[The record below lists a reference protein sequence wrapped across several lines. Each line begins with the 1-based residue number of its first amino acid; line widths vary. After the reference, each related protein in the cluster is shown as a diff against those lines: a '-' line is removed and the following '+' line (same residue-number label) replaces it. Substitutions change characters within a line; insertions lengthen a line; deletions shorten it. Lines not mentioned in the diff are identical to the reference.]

1 MQPHLTGLRFALD
14 QSRALAMRRWSPVY
28 GAPMF
33 EQLFART
40 DGLDALRL
48 AIAGASFL
56 LAVAYFALLNKPASS
71 ARTTVKTLPVA
82 LLALLP
88 LTYLGVTGAYTGALL
103 ILAAALALSALGDFF
118 LALKDQDRFFVPGLG
133 SFLAAHAAYLI
144 AFLPRASTPG
154 VAAQLAIVAAL
165 CAAGALMVVLV
176 PRLGRLRLPVFAYFA
191 VIMAMVAAALSIR
204 EASWI
209 LGAGAAMF
217 ALSDSLIAVRKFL
230 NPIPANNEA
239 VWITYI
245 AAQFMIVA
253 GLLVL
258 LIPAQGG

>member
-1 MQPHLTGLRFALD
+1 MVG
-14 QSRALAMRRWSPVY
+14 PV
-28 GAPMF
+28 F
-33 EQLFART
+33 EQFFART
-40 DGLDALRL
+40 DGLDTLRL
-48 AIAGASFL
+48 AIAGASLL
-56 LAVAYFALLNKPASS
+56 LAVAYFAFLSRPASP
-71 ARTTVKTLPVA
+71 ARTTVKTMPVA

-88 LTYLGVTGAYTGALL
+88 LTYLGVTGAYTGAIV

-118 LALKDQDRFFVPGLG
+118 LALEDQERFFVPGLG
-133 SFLAAHAAYLI
+133 SFLAAHVAYLI
-144 AFLPRASTPG
+144 VFVPRASMPG
-154 VAAQLAIVAAL
+154 VTALLAIAAAL
-165 CAAGALMVVLV
+165 AAAGALMVVLA

-191 VIMAMVAAALSIR
+191 IIMAMVAAALSIR

-209 LGAGAAMF
+209 LGAGAAIF

-253 GLLVL
+253 GLLAL
-258 LIPAQGG
+258 LIPAQTG